1 MTAARAETIE
11 LEAVGLNGEPIAG
24 GDFLLEFFDFAVFKL
39 HNLAAT
45 GANEVIVMTLVR
57 HVVVLSLRTEVPG
70 LGESSVAKKVQCP
83 VNGRQSEMRI
93 SFGEL
98 VIHRFGGDMFLAEK
112 RCEDEFTLAGEF

>member
-24 GDFLLEFFDFAVFKL
+24 GDFLLELFDFAVFKL

-57 HVVVLSLRTEVPG
+57 HVIVLSLRTEVPG
-70 LGESSVAKKVQCP
+70 LGQSRVAKKVQCP
-83 VNGRQSEMRI
+83 VNGSQSEMRI